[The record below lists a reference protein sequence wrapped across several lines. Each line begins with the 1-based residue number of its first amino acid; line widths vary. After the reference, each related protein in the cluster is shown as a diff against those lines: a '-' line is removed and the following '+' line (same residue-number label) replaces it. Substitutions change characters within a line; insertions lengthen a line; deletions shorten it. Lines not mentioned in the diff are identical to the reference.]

1 MIMTLVWII
10 LDILKIYLA
19 FCLLQATWWWP
30 MILLFSRNRDSKFA
44 QSRAMK
50 MLSRQALFLLLH
62 AGKLVATGQRQRLK
76 APYGHGASGVS
87 VAWCGAA
94 VRTLLWKPLRH
105 SWGCRARYRTRG
117 CHASYRTGGCHTT
130 EALQQQWRSATGAY
144 IASKA
149 FSGAA
154 SQSFDL
160 RGLKWVWHWH
170 TYRGGHRWR
179 RPQEAVLTEDTEAA
193 AESKI
198 IPARYI

>member
-1 MIMTLVWII
+1 MVDFSDSRKLVRII
-10 LDILKIYLA
+10 LKFFFIYFVYYRPLGDDH
-19 FCLLQATWWWP
+19 T
-30 MILLFSRNRDSKFA
+30 FSRNRDSKFA

-76 APYGHGASGVS
+76 APYVHGACGV
-87 VAWCGAA
+87 ARCGAA

-105 SWGCRARYRTRG
+105 SWGYRAR
-117 CHASYRTGGCHTT
+117 YRTGGCHAT

-144 IASKA
+144 IASIA

>member
-1 MIMTLVWII
+1 MIMYSVRDPCVIRRLVRII
-10 LDILKIYLA
+10 LKFFDL
-19 FCLLQATWWWP
+19 FCFLFITGHLV
-30 MILLFSRNRDSKFA
+30 MIILFSRNRDSKFA

-62 AGKLVATGQRQRLK
+62 AGKLVATGRQRLK
-76 APYGHGASGVS
+76 APYGHGACGL
-87 VAWCGAA
+87 AWCGEA
-94 VRTLLWKPLRH
+94 VRTLLWKPLRL
-105 SWGCRARYRTRG
+105 SWGCRARY
-117 CHASYRTGGCHTT
+117 CTGGCHAT
-130 EALQQQWRSATGAY
+130 EALQKQWRSATGAY
-144 IASKA
+144 VASIA

-170 TYRGGHRWR
+170 TYSGGHRWR

>member
-87 VAWCGAA
+87 VAWCSAA

-105 SWGCRARYRTRG
+105 SWGCRARYSTGG
-117 CHASYRTGGCHTT
+117 CRYRTGGCHAT
-130 EALQQQWRSATGAY
+130 EALQQQWCSAY
-144 IASKA
+144 IASIA